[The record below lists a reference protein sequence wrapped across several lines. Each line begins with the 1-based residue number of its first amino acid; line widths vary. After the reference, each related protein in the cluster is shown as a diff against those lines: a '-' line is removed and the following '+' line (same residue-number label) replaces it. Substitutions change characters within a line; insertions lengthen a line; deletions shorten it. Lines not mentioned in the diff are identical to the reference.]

1 MHLIIENMCLKKC
14 VEICIDEKNI
24 KIHVILFKN

>member
-14 VEICIDEKNI
+14 VEIYVVEKIYENTCNI
-24 KIHVILFKN
+24 I